1 MFAHKPREIFTNH
14 IAYQEEFC
22 VINKLNNNK
31 RSLLPTLIV
40 AISSTDPPSL
50 IINMCLIEI
59 AVLFNISI
67 SLAGQIQTIKS
78 ILGIVSALAMGG
90 LSVKYDYKSLLTVG
104 LLINMMSSISCVF
117 APSFILL
124 TISYSAFGIVSALV
138 TPMVFTYIGEYFP
151 QERRTKTV
159 GTLTAS
165 RTLNCIIIVQ
175 IIGLIV
181 SKGTLRH
188 AFLLLM
194 VPLASISLI
203 LNLKVLPNTKSRLP
217 NAGEIS
223 YFKGYRSVLRFRSAV
238 ACLLGNA
245 LSAAAWMG
253 TVIYTASFLREKF
266 LLTASQAAL
275 VLSGMSLG
283 VLISNYMGGWIS
295 TRYGRKNLVVLST
308 LILGVL
314 IIGYMNMPNLLSTL
328 AIALIMSLCEGVIL
342 TVAISLALDQ
352 VPRFR
357 GTMMSFNTASAQLGT
372 ALGAGIGGLVLFLFD
387 WRFVCLSLGVIQLLA
402 TCIYQLAVKDP
413 SVLLAST
420 QEEKIVE

>member
-1 MFAHKPREIFTNH
+1 M
-14 IAYQEEFC
+14 
-22 VINKLNNNK
+22 VNKQNNNK
-31 RSLLPTLIV
+31 RSLLPTLLL
-40 AISSTDPPSL
+40 AISSTDPPSI

-67 SLAGQIQTIKS
+67 SQAGQIQTMKS
-78 ILGIVSALAMGG
+78 ILGMVSALAMGG
-90 LSVKYDYKSLLTVG
+90 LSVKYNYKSLLTVG

-124 TISYSAFGIVSALV
+124 AISYSAFGIVSALV
-138 TPMVFTYIGEYFP
+138 TPMVFTYIGEYFS
-151 QERRTKTV
+151 QEKRTKTV

-165 RTLNCIIIVQ
+165 RTLNGIIIVQ
-175 IIGLIV
+175 IVGLIV
-181 SKGTLRH
+181 SKGNLRH

-203 LNLKVLPNTKSRLP
+203 LNLKILPNTQSRLP
-217 NAGEIS
+217 NAVEIS
-223 YFKGYRSVLRFRSAV
+223 YFKGYRSVLHFRSAV

-275 VLSGMSLG
+275 VLSGMSL
-283 VLISNYMGGWIS
+283 VILISNYVGGWLS
-295 TRYGRKNLVVLST
+295 TRYSRKKLLVLST
-308 LILGVL
+308 LILGL
-314 IIGYMNMPNLLSTL
+314 LMISYMDMPNLLSTL
-328 AIALIMSLCEGVIL
+328 AIALTMCLCEGVIL

-352 VPRFR
+352 VPLFR

-372 ALGAGIGGLVLFLFD
+372 ALGAGIGGLVLFLFN
-387 WRFVCLSLGVIQLLA
+387 WGFVCLSLGVIQLLA
-402 TCIYQLAVKDP
+402 ACIYQLAVKDP
-413 SVLLAST
+413 GGLLVST
-420 QEEKIVE
+420 QEEKIFECARASDTMP